1 MRLDWIQLVDAIIST
16 TIFTTLGLVFFGIS
30 FLIITKAV
38 PFSMRKEIEEDQNTS
53 LGIIVGSVIIG
64 IALII
69 AAILGAPVADA
80 APG

>member
-1 MRLDWIQLVDAIIST
+1 MGINWMQIVSEIVSVC
-16 TIFTTLGLVFFGIS
+16 IFTIIGLVFFGIS

-53 LGIIVGSVIIG
+53 LGIIIGAVIIG

-69 AAILGAPVADA
+69 SAILGAP
-80 APG
+80 GG